1 MCLGFVVVLCV
12 VFFFLANP
20 PPPPPQKKAEH
31 TRGDCLGCKYR
42 RCCVRTSLV
51 AVSRATTKTYS
62 LLGKYMSSLFKTSV
76 FIYIR
81 ARIIVK
87 KCSLL
92 SLS

>member
-1 MCLGFVVVLCV
+1 MCLGFVVVVCVLC
-12 VFFFLANP
+12 FFFGETP
-20 PPPPPQKKAEH
+20 KKKAEH